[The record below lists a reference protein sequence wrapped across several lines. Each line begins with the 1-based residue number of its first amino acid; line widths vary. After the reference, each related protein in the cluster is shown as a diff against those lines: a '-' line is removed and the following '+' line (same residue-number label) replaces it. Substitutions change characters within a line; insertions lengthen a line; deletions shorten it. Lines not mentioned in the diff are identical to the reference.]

1 VGKYFRAG
9 QVRDE
14 NMIQRMRFEYYI
26 RYATNTQSEYV
37 ILMDFVLQ
45 KLLEERAS
53 VLRYRYIASLVLC
66 VI

>member
-1 VGKYFRAG
+1 MGKYFRAG